1 MEVHNHTLDLTSWP
15 FLKFKSMP
23 RLETIGREESLT
35 EGEVVTSKFLFKVLR
50 LQWDQRQRG
59 KKGNSFLAL
68 EYSC

>member
-1 MEVHNHTLDLTSWP
+1 M
-15 FLKFKSMP
+15 
-23 RLETIGREESLT
+23 LETIGREESLT

-50 LQWDQRQRG
+50 LQWDQGQRG